1 MSRKRGIGRRE
12 RVAGNRHRRG
22 VVHIF
27 GGGSESGTYKLG
39 RKKYRIHLSRSLRT
53 SSSAVSDGRET
64 AVVAHVA
71 ETEQQAPASTRAPIV
86 GPERVSSPSH
96 RIFFVRLKCEECD
109 VVVEGDDF
117 SEAHFWLTFHR
128 LDIH

>member
-22 VVHIF
+22 VIHVC

-39 RKKYRIHLSRSLRT
+39 RKKDRIHLFRSLRT
-53 SSSAVSDGRET
+53 SSSASSDGRE
-64 AVVAHVA
+64 AAAGVRVA
-71 ETEQQAPASTRAPIV
+71 ETEIQQPASTGAPIV

-96 RIFFVRLKCEECD
+96 RKIPVSLPCNSCA
-109 VVVEGDDF
+109 VVVTDDDF
-117 SEAHFWLTFHR
+117 SVAWFFYNLHQ
-128 LDIH
+128 LDGH